1 MACYSGFAGIHA
13 TPVLWRPAMTD
24 HLSDAGPLI
33 PGRRHHAFLAEAREL
48 LRLAVPMA
56 ATQLAQMI
64 VLATDTVMLGHF
76 SKEALAAAALGNTV
90 YFLAWLL
97 GSGMPMA
104 VSPVIAHIQGRHSGA
119 SRRAPRANNLQGA
132 VSAPGPRDRREVRIA
147 VRMGLWSVALTSL
160 PLLCLLIFTR
170 PILLALHQQSQMA
183 TDAAIFMSG
192 LAWGLP
198 FALGFQVLRSFS
210 TALSRAVPPM
220 VVMGLAILWNAC
232 GDYGLIFGH
241 FGLPRLGLFGAG
253 LASASSNIFSFVMM
267 LTICLRVPA
276 LKRYHILHRL
286 GHAAWRPFAELFRL
300 GLPIG
305 ITMVFEVALFN
316 AAALAMGTFGIAA
329 LAAHQIAITI
339 PSLTFMIPLGIGL
352 AATVRVG
359 LAAGAGDRIA
369 ARRAGF
375 TAIAIGAAF
384 MCMTALVLLLWPLEI
399 ATLWLPDSAANRDVL
414 ALAVTFLHVAAAFQ
428 LVDGIQVT
436 ASMSL
441 RGLKDARGPMWIAGA
456 SYWLAG
462 APMCVL
468 LGFGT
473 SLKGFGIWLGLA
485 FGLAVAAI
493 ALSTRF
499 ALLSKRPLAA
509 NAAL

>member
-1 MACYSGFAGIHA
+1 
-13 TPVLWRPAMTD
+13 MTD
-24 HLSDAGPLI
+24 HLSDHLADPGPLI

-64 VLATDTVMLGHF
+64 ILATDTVMLGHF
-76 SKEALAAAALGNTV
+76 SKEALAAAAVGNTV

-104 VSPVIAHIQGRHSGA
+104 VSPVIAHVQGRHGA
-119 SRRAPRANNLQGA
+119 ATKPRAGLFDG
-132 VSAPGPRDRREVRIA
+132 REVRIV
-147 VRMGLWSVALTSL
+147 VRMGLWSVAMSSL
-160 PLLCLLIFTR
+160 PLLGLLIFTR
-170 PILLALHQQSQMA
+170 PILLALHQEPRLA
-183 TDAAIFMSG
+183 ADAAVFMSG

-210 TALSRAVPPM
+210 TALSRAVPPLT
-220 VVMGLAILWNAC
+220 VMGLAILWNAC

-241 FGLPRLGLFGAG
+241 FGLPQLGLFGAG
-253 LASASSNIFSFVMM
+253 LSSASSNIFSFLMM
-267 LTICLRVPA
+267 LTVCLAVPA
-276 LKRYHILHRL
+276 LRRYHILHRL
-286 GHAAWRPFAELFRL
+286 WHPAWRCFAELFRL

-305 ITMVFEVALFN
+305 VTMVFEVALFN
-316 AAALAMGTFGIAA
+316 AAALAMGTFGIAT

-375 TAIAIGAAF
+375 TAIAMGAAF
-384 MCMTALVLLLWPLEI
+384 MCVAALVLVAWPLDI

-428 LVDGIQVT
+428 LMDGVQVT
-436 ASMSL
+436 AAMSL

-456 SYWLAG
+456 SYWLVG
-462 APMCVL
+462 APMCL
-468 LGFGT
+468 WLGFGT
-473 SLKGFGIWLGLA
+473 GLKGFGIWLGLA
-485 FGLAVAAI
+485 FGLTVAAI
-493 ALSTRF
+493 TLTTRF
-499 ALLSKRPLAA
+499 AILSKRPLGSAHQAA
-509 NAAL
+509 S

>member
-1 MACYSGFAGIHA
+1 M
-13 TPVLWRPAMTD
+13 
-24 HLSDAGPLI
+24 
-33 PGRRHHAFLAEAREL
+33 

-64 VLATDTVMLGHF
+64 ILATDTVMLGHF

-90 YFLAWLL
+90 YFLVWLL

-104 VSPVIAHIQGRHSGA
+104 VSPVIAHIQGEHSA
-119 SRRAPRANNLQGA
+119 SEKSRDQR
-132 VSAPGPRDRREVRIA
+132 PRDQRDVRIA
-147 VRMGLWSVALTSL
+147 VRMGLWSVALVSL
-160 PLLCLLIFTR
+160 PLLSVLIFTQ
-170 PILLALHQQSQMA
+170 PILLFLHQQPGMA
-183 TDAAIFMSG
+183 ADAALFMSG

-210 TALSRAVPPM
+210 TALSRAVPPL
-220 VVMGLAILWNAC
+220 VVMALAIAWNA
-232 GDYGLIFGH
+232 GFDYALIFGH

-253 LASASSNIFSFVMM
+253 LASASSNIFSFAAM
-267 LTICLRVPA
+267 LAVCLAVPA
-276 LKRYHILHRL
+276 LKRYRILHRL
-286 GHAAWRPFAELFRL
+286 WQLHAASFAELFRL

-316 AAALAMGTFGIAA
+316 GAALAMGTFGLAS

-359 LAAGAGDRIA
+359 LAVGAGDTHA

-375 TAIAIGAAF
+375 TAIAMAAIF
-384 MCMTALVLLLWPLEI
+384 MCATAVLLLIWPRPI
-399 ATLWLPDSAANRDVL
+399 ATLWLPDIAENADVL

-428 LVDGIQVT
+428 LVDGIQVA

-441 RGLKDARGPMWIAGA
+441 RGLKDARGPMWLAGA

-462 APMCVL
+462 APMAVL
-468 LGFGT
+468 LGFGLG
-473 SLKGFGIWLGLA
+473 LKGLGIWLGLA
-485 FGLAVAAI
+485 FGLLVAAVS
-493 ALSTRF
+493 LTTRF
-499 ALLSKRPLAA
+499 VLLSKKPR
-509 NAAL
+509 